1 MRAVLD
7 PNVLISALLSPEGAP
22 ARIVERWLAGEFELV
37 ASELLLAELEQA
49 LGYRKLRSRITP
61 HEAARLV
68 SMLKVTAIVAADPIQ
83 APRRS
88 PDPGD
93 DYLLALARAERAI
106 LVSGDPHL
114 TGLAGRFP
122 VQTPRSF
129 LEALEEQ
136 A

>member
-1 MRAVLD
+1 M
-7 PNVLISALLSPEGAP
+7 
-22 ARIVERWLAGEFELV
+22 AGEFELV
-37 ASELLLAELEQA
+37 VSELLLAELEQT
-49 LGYRKLRSRITP
+49 LGYRKLRSRIAP

-68 SMLKVTAIVAADPIQ
+68 SILRATAIVAADPAT

-106 LVSGDPHL
+106 LVSGDQHL
-114 TGLAGRFP
+114 TGLTGRFP

-129 LEALEEQ
+129 LESLEEH